1 MNRMSSLDMPHLV
14 ASLALLVVA
23 AHAAGALAQHWSLP
37 AVVGELV
44 AGLAFGP
51 TVLGAISPALS
62 TWVTSPS
69 GETGGALRA
78 VGQLGV
84 LLLMFAAGT
93 ELRTLV
99 RRSDLRSVSW
109 IGASGVVV
117 PAALGVL
124 AMLVIDPGGYVG
136 TANHEG
142 ALRIV
147 LVTALAV
154 TSIPVISRIF
164 ADLGLLQT
172 RLARLVLGIAVLEDL
187 VLYVALSYAVS
198 LVAAPGEGSWTLP
211 SALHLD
217 PATWHGAVWHALAS
231 IGLLSL
237 GMGLGRA
244 QRAASRARANVVSQR
259 SPVAW
264 LLAVLFGCTLL
275 ASVLG
280 LMPMLGALVAGI
292 TVAEAAGREQ
302 RAAIEQVTA
311 FGSALFVPL
320 YFVLTG
326 AALDLRND
334 VDLVS
339 VAALLVFGCV
349 AKGLGVAIGARIARE
364 PRHMS
369 RALVVSLNARG
380 GPGIVLATTAFA
392 AGIVDARMFTSL
404 LLLAVL
410 TSIGAGAWLARLVRR
425 STTAPSSTTT
435 QTPHRTNSELRHA

>member
-1 MNRMSSLDMPHLV
+1 MSSLDMPHLV

-23 AHAAGALAQHWSLP
+23 AHAAGALAIRIGLP
-37 AVVGELV
+37 AVVGELM

-51 TVLGAISPALS
+51 TLLGAISPAVS
-62 TWVTSPS
+62 TWITSPD

-99 RRSDLRSVSW
+99 HRADLRSVTW
-109 IGASGVVV
+109 IGATGVVV
-117 PAALGVL
+117 PAGLGIL

-136 TANHEG
+136 TAGHDG

-164 ADLGLLQT
+164 ADLGLLGT
-172 RLARLVLGIAVLEDL
+172 RLARMVLGIAVLEDL

-198 LVAAPGEGSWTLP
+198 LVTSTGDAAWSIPH
-211 SALHLD
+211 ALQLD
-217 PATWHGAVWHALAS
+217 PATWSGALWHALAS

-244 QRAASRARANVVSQR
+244 QRIAARARLNVVSRR
-259 SPVAW
+259 SPVGW
-264 LLAVLFGCTLL
+264 LLAVLFGGTLL

-280 LMPMLGALVAGI
+280 LMPMIGALVAGI
-292 TVAEAAGREQ
+292 TVAEASGGEQ
-302 RAAIEQVTA
+302 RAAIEQVNA
-311 FGSALFVPL
+311 IGSALFVPL

-326 AALDLRND
+326 AALDLRHD
-334 VDLVS
+334 FDLTSALV
-339 VAALLVFGCV
+339 LLVFGCI
-349 AKGLGVAIGARIARE
+349 AKGIGVAIGARIARE
-364 PRHMS
+364 PRHMA

-392 AGIVDARMFTSL
+392 AGIVDSRMFTSL
-404 LLLAVL
+404 LLLAVI
-410 TSIGAGAWLARLVRR
+410 TSIGAGAWLARLVR
-425 STTAPSSTTT
+425 SGSGACTSPAPTTSTTT
-435 QTPHRTNSELRHA
+435 ELRHA